1 MLCAYNGATFI
12 SKAKDG
18 KNKTDFITGI
28 LFLYCN
34 IVKHACLYLK
44 VVSKL
49 VS

>member
-28 LFLYCN
+28 LFYIATLLN
-34 IVKHACLYLK
+34 MLAFILK
-44 VVSKL
+44 
-49 VS
+49 